1 MSDGRTEPME
11 VFIAHASEDKD
22 ALVRPLAA
30 YLTKAGV
37 KVWYDEFSLKAGDSL
52 SRSIDKGLATA
63 RHGLVVLSPAFLK
76 KRWPEYELRG
86 LTAKEIAGDGKVVI
100 PVWHNVDVQDVLA
113 FSPPLADKFAV
124 RAMDRSLED
133 IAAEVLRAIRPD
145 LEEKMSVLRRLLR
158 GPGPDAEILHVPA
171 SELGVVPRPKVV
183 EAEAHIA
190 IRAANIVNTLG
201 RANRKVV
208 GDFMTFVADLYRDL
222 HPEVE
227 LRVWERITAVFILV
241 DGMTEL
247 SPEQRERLVHLIV
260 MISLDNLDELERA
273 ELPKDVVALT
283 AEKWLAFSE
292 VVKDGWVRFST
303 EGMPDD

>member
-1 MSDGRTEPME
+1 MSDGGTESIE
-11 VFIAHASEDKD
+11 LFIAHASEDKD

-30 YLTKAGV
+30 YLTRAGV
-37 KVWYDEFSLKAGDSL
+37 RVWYDEFSLKAGDSL

-63 RHGLVVLSPAFLK
+63 RHGLVVLSPAFLA
-76 KRWPEYELRG
+76 KRWTEYELRG
-86 LTAKEIAGDGKVVI
+86 LTAKEIAGDQKVVI
-100 PVWHNVDVQDVLA
+100 PVWHNVDVQDILA

-124 RAMDRSLED
+124 TSKDRGFDD
-133 IAAEVLRAIRPD
+133 IATEVLRAIRPD
-145 LEEKMSVLRRLLR
+145 LDEKQSVLRKLMR

-190 IRAANIVNTLG
+190 VRAANIVNTLG
-201 RANRKVV
+201 RANPKVV
-208 GDFMTFVADLYRDL
+208 GDFRTFVADLYRDL

-227 LRVWERITAVFILV
+227 LRVWERIAAVFILV

-247 SPEQRERLVHLIV
+247 SPEQRERLVSLIV
-260 MISLDNLDELERA
+260 MISLGNFDELDRED
-273 ELPKDVVALT
+273 LPRHIAALT

-292 VVKDGWVRFST
+292 IAEHEWVRFST
-303 EGMPDD
+303 EGMPED

>member
-1 MSDGRTEPME
+1 MSDGLEL
-11 VFIAHASEDKD
+11 FIAHASEDKD
-22 ALVRPLAA
+22 SLVRPLAA
-30 YLTKAGV
+30 YLTRAGV

-63 RHGLVVLSPAFLK
+63 RHGLVVLSPAFLT

-86 LTAKEIAGDGKVVI
+86 LTAKEIAGGEKVVI

-124 RAMDRSLED
+124 RSKDRDLED
-133 IAAEVLRAIRPD
+133 IAAEILRVIRPD
-145 LEEKMSVLRRLLR
+145 LGQQLSVLRRLLR
-158 GPGPDAEILHVPA
+158 RPGPDAEIVHVPA
-171 SELGVVPRPKVV
+171 TKLGVMPRPKVV

-201 RANRKVV
+201 RANPKVV

-227 LRVWERITAVFILV
+227 LRVWELITAVFILV

-247 SPEQRERLVHLIV
+247 SPEQRERLVHLLV
-260 MISLDNLDELERA
+260 MISLDNLDELDRA
-273 ELPKDVVALT
+273 ELPEHVVALT
-283 AEKWLAFSE
+283 VEKWLTFSD
-292 VVKDGWVRFST
+292 VVKNERVRFST